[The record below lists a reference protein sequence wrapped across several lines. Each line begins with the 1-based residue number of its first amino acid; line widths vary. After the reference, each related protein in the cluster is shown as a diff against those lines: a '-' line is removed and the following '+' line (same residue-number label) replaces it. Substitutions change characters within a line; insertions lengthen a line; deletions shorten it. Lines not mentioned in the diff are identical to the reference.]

1 MKSIALCVLAA
12 CILFVSSATA
22 HGQSLI
28 NEISVDPPGSDVPC
42 EYVEFKGT
50 PNTPLTNLYF
60 ISITGDSE
68 SNPGFVNFVIQLE
81 NGANTPYFGANG
93 LLAVVGPQQCGT
105 RTYPAE
111 TAVYSVLARQGGGEV
126 FPNSTNSFL
135 LVSSPTV
142 ITFVDYDADNNGTL
156 EGLPVGATVV
166 DSISWSDGGA
176 NDITYGPRLTASGG
190 VIGAATRFP
199 TNTTANSAAA
209 WYGGALEGIANSSV
223 NYSAT
228 IRTANFPSNGVL
240 TPAAVNVGTAPILQ
254 KAPFDFEGDGKTDIG
269 IYRPSVGEWWAIRS
283 SNSLIL
289 AAQFGL
295 TTDVPVPADFTGDGK
310 TDIAVFRPGNGYW
323 YVLRSE
329 DSLFYAFP
337 WGAAGDVAA
346 PADYDGDGKADA
358 AVFRAGVWYILNSS
372 GGITSTSFGLVA
384 DKAVPADYDGD
395 GKADIAIYRPNGA
408 TGGEWWVQKSS
419 GGIFAV
425 TFGSSTDRPVV
436 GDWTGDGKADCA
448 FYRPSANGTWY
459 ILRSEDLL
467 FTGFPFGSGSDI
479 PVPGDYDADGRMD
492 AAVFRQ
498 PGSQWWVLNSSGGV
512 SSLSFGTDGDRPIPS
527 LYVR

>member
-22 HGQSLI
+22 HGQVLL
-28 NEISVDPPGSDVPC
+28 NEISVDPPTATDAPC
-42 EYVEFKGT
+42 EYVELSG
-50 PNTPLTNLYF
+50 PADASLTNLY
-60 ISITGDSE
+60 IVDLDGDTDG
-68 SNPGFVNFVIQLE
+68 NPGFANFVIGFVPGSAL
-81 NGANTPYFGANG
+81 GSNG
-93 LLAVVGPQQCGT
+93 LFVLIGTNQCGT
-105 RTYPAE
+105 RTYPPG
-111 TAVYSVLARQGGGEV
+111 TSVAIANELNSEV
-126 FPNSTNSFL
+126 FSNGTNSFL
-135 LVSSPTV
+135 LISSTAA
-142 ITFVDYDADNNGTL
+142 ISIKDYDADNNGTL
-156 EGLPVGATVV
+156 EGLPPGAQIV
-166 DSISWSDGGA
+166 DSVSWTDGGPG
-176 NDITYGPRLTASGG
+176 DITYGTQLSASGG
-190 VIGAATRFP
+190 TIGAVTRFP
-199 TNTTANSAAA
+199 GNTVANSTPA
-209 WYGGALEGIANSSV
+209 WYGGALTGADNSSV
-223 NYSAT
+223 TYSAT
-228 IRTANFPSNGVL
+228 IRTANFPADGVL
-240 TPAAVNVGTAPILQ
+240 TPGDVNVGTPIHR
-254 KAPFDFEGDGKTDIG
+254 APFDFEGDGKTDIG
-269 IYRPSVGEWWAIRS
+269 IFRPSVGEWWAIRS